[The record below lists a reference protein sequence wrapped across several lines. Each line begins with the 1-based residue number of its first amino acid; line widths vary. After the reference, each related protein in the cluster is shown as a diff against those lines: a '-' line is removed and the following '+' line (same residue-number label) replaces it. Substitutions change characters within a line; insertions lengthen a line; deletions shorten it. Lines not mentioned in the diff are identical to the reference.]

1 MAQWF
6 SRVSFVDTLSSCLAR
21 TFPRDPLRSSRRLK
35 MSYRLT
41 AVCLSAGGHHG
52 FVAELPRIRERI
64 PRGRNVAPTLFT
76 PPCQTC
82 STPRSHS
89 RARAFRFSK
98 RERER
103 ETDRERER
111 SYIDPSTWKR
121 RNNMDLSS
129 RRRRRKMFHTSNI
142 CQKYWGTTRI
152 LIKFH

>member
-6 SRVSFVDTLSSCLAR
+6 SRMSFVDTLSSCNAHV
-21 TFPRDPLRSSRRLK
+21 FPRDPLRSSRRLK

-64 PRGRNVAPTLFT
+64 PRGRNVTPTLST
-76 PPCQTC
+76 PPCQTR
-82 STPRSHS
+82 STPRSRS

-98 RERER
+98 
-103 ETDRERER
+103 RER

-129 RRRRRKMFHTSNI
+129 RRHRRRLFHTSDI
-142 CQKYWGTTRI
+142 CQKYRARYNTNINKISLNWWM
-152 LIKFH
+152 